1 MANYGGGSVAAF
13 PIGDD
18 GRIAKA
24 TTFIQHEGS
33 SANKARQSEPHA
45 HSINVDAANRFAVA
59 ADLGLDKLFVY
70 QLDPARAVLTPNEPP
85 FAAVP
90 PGSGP
95 RHFAF
100 HPDGKHAYVI
110 NELASTVDRLRLR
123 RRAGSPD
130 RGPDDLARCPKGF
143 TGTSYTAEVQVHPSG
158 KFVYGSNRGDDSIA
172 VFTVDPGN
180 GLLTLIEHR
189 VDRREDAAE
198 LRHRPVGPLPARG
211 QPGFGHRR
219 RLPDRPDDRR
229 ADADR
234 PEGRGPQAGLREVRA
249 EGGVT
254 PCARGSSAFPKCYI
268 DRIAGDRSMSVF
280 DWIAMA
286 RDLDADGLEM
296 YEGFFESL
304 DDAYIHKV
312 GEAIRAAG
320 FAMPMLCCSPD
331 FTDPDPEA
339 RKRAVERQAK
349 MVVVAHR
356 LGGPGTVCRVL
367 SGQRRPGVGRRQG
380 IAWVVS
386 CIEKVL
392 PVAREHG
399 VILGLENHYKDS
411 FWTEPE
417 FAQKADV
424 FLELLADIPER
435 ALLRRPVRPVQR
447 DRRRRRPDR
456 PARGRGRPRR
466 EHARQRP
473 LPRRGG
479 DAGGSA
485 AGRRHDRLLAQPQ
498 ARRHRRGAERLRRD
512 LPHPGRSTAIDGWIS
527 IEDGMNG
534 MDEMARS
541 LAFLRAKVAEH
552 FPA

>member
-1 MANYGGGSVAAF
+1 M
-13 PIGDD
+13 
-18 GRIAKA
+18 R
-24 TTFIQHEGS
+24 
-33 SANKARQSEPHA
+33 
-45 HSINVDAANRFAVA
+45 
-59 ADLGLDKLFVY
+59 
-70 QLDPARAVLTPNEPP
+70 
-85 FAAVP
+85 
-90 PGSGP
+90 P
-95 RHFAF
+95 R
-100 HPDGKHAYVI
+100 
-110 NELASTVDRLRLR
+110 L
-123 RRAGSPD
+123 
-130 RGPDDLARCPKGF
+130 
-143 TGTSYTAEVQVHPSG
+143 
-158 KFVYGSNRGDDSIA
+158 
-172 VFTVDPGN
+172 
-180 GLLTLIEHR
+180 
-189 VDRREDAAE
+189 
-198 LRHRPVGPLPARG
+198 
-211 QPGFGHRR
+211 
-219 RLPDRPDDRR
+219 
-229 ADADR
+229 
-234 PEGRGPQAGLREVRA
+234 
-249 EGGVT
+249 
-254 PCARGSSAFPKCYI
+254 SAFPKCFL
-268 DRIAGDRSMSVF
+268 DQIAGDRSMSVF

-339 RKRAVERQAK
+339 RKRAVERQSK
-349 MVVVAHR
+349 MVVIAHR

-435 ALLRRPVRPVQR
+435 RSFGVQYDPSNAIVAGDDPIALLEAVA
-447 DRRRRRPDR
+447 DRVVSMHASDR
-456 PARGRGRPRR
+456 YLAEGTTLEELKQADGTIGYSPNLKHGVTG
-466 EHARQRP
+466 EG
-473 LPRRGG
+473 LNDY
-479 DAGGSA
+479 DAIFRILA
-485 AGRRHDRLLAQPQ
+485 AHGYH
-498 ARRHRRGAERLRRD
+498 
-512 LPHPGRSTAIDGWIS
+512 GWIS